1 VETEKIDN
9 TATEFVRI
17 YLQDV
22 GPLIVCNYAEERDLL
37 HRYSQGDETCF
48 HRLII
53 TNQYIVFEEVL
64 YFTGRGIELIDLIQ
78 FGNVAL
84 IESLRNFAESGKMK
98 GLKSFLHRN
107 IYRRLQNCIAN
118 YFSLIRYPVNRLTNI
133 VNYNNEKIFNQLEY
147 YILPLAIYW
156 ENNFSDTY
164 NNKDDFE
171 YFKVPYLRI
180 DNIEILHEYLESED
194 SADKKLLVKEL
205 KEGIN
210 QQLRNLKENE
220 YNILIKFFG
229 LDTDQNSS
237 IDTNKTLQEIAEE
250 CGLTRERV
258 RQIKEKAIS
267 RLKHKSRRAELLFL
281 WECCKKMVD
290 RNWYFPI
297 SNSRDLFFVDPFNE
311 IVVDEKC
318 AIKLLEE
325 YVKPRKRKEFV
336 KGVKN
341 LTKHYK
347 NIITSFL
354 NKIGHITLKRRVIKH
369 IKHVDNG
376 MFNNTTFY
384 YAINT
389 SENIKVVNDYIGLKK
404 HFKEIDD

>member
-1 VETEKIDN
+1 METD
-9 TATEFVRI
+9 FVKL
-17 YLQDV
+17 YLRDI

-48 HRLII
+48 QRLII
-53 TNQYIVFEEVL
+53 SNQYIVIEEVL

-84 IESLRNFAESGKMK
+84 IESLRNFAESGQMK

-133 VNYNNEKIFNQLEY
+133 VNYNIEKIFNQLEY

-156 ENNFSDTY
+156 KNNFSDTY
-164 NNKDDFE
+164 NNNDDFE

-194 SADKKLLVKEL
+194 SADKKLLVEEL

-220 YNILIKFFG
+220 CNILIKFFG

-258 RQIKEKAIS
+258 RQIKEKAI
-267 RLKHKSRRAELLFL
+267 LKLKQKSRRNDFL
-281 WECCKKMVD
+281 SLGECCEKMGG

-297 SNSRDLFFVDPFNE
+297 RNSRDLFFVDPFNT
-311 IVVDEKC
+311 IVEDEKD

-341 LTKHYK
+341 LAEHYRK
-347 NIITSFL
+347 LMTSFL
-354 NKIGHITLKRRVIKH
+354 NEIGHITLKRRVKKH
-369 IKHVDNG
+369 IKHVDDG
-376 MFNNTTFY
+376 MFNNTIFD

-389 SENIKVVNDYIGLKK
+389 SENIKVVNVYIGLKK
-404 HFKEIDD
+404 HFEEFDN